1 MDGFLKDIRYGVR
14 SLMKRPALAFI
25 AIITLAIGIGANS
38 AIFSVVNALLI
49 KPLPFPELE
58 RIVAIWE
65 TQPSRGVVR
74 NEASMANYLDWRA
87 QNQTFEQM
95 GLYRWWSASL
105 TGQDTP
111 ERIQGFLVT
120 GNFLDVLGVK
130 PALGRGFA
138 ADEDQPG
145 KDSVALL
152 THGLWQRRLGGDPG
166 IVNKTITL
174 NGVTRTVIGVMP
186 QGFNYPAG
194 VEVLAPLAITPELAR
209 SRQMHAYYV
218 VGRLKPDV
226 SVARAQTDLA
236 AIASRLEK
244 EYAESNTGWGIVV
257 YPIVEDAV
265 RLYKAAVLVLM
276 AAVGF
281 VLLIVCANV
290 ANLMLA
296 RAAGR
301 QKEMALRAALG
312 ASRWRLVRQL
322 LTESVMLALVGGAL
336 GVLIAYWGV
345 DLLRTLNPGKAAQF
359 APGWDRLGVNPAVLG
374 FNLGL
379 SLLTGLL
386 FGLAPAWQI
395 SKTDLNGALKEGGRQ
410 TSSGSHRL
418 RGLLVISEVA
428 LSLMLL
434 VSAGLLL
441 RTFLVLL
448 KTEAGFNSKNV
459 MTMRLTLPVAKYKEE
474 AQRAA
479 FYQELVR
486 RVQALPE
493 VESAAAVNY
502 LPLGGS
508 NTSDS
513 FLVEGIPDPPPGQE
527 FLGRYRNCTPDY
539 FRTMGIPVLKGRAF
553 TDQDKPGSP
562 PVIIVNETMA
572 QKYWPGADPIGKRVR
587 FNAPLSEAPWMQV
600 VGVVQDVKHDLQ
612 TPVTTDYYLPHAQD
626 VWSSMVF
633 VARTK
638 GDPQAVASNM
648 RQQVWALDKD
658 QPVYDV
664 RTMEEVRAFSVSLYS
679 FSAGSLG
686 IFAVIALLLAAIGI
700 YGVMSYAV
708 TQRTQEIGIRMA
720 LGARAADVLKLIVRN
735 GMSLALLGV
744 VAGLAGAFA
753 LTRLLQSLL
762 FGVSPTDVATFAI
775 VTFGLL
781 LVALLACYIPARRAT
796 KVDPLVALR
805 YE

>member
-1 MDGFLKDIRYGVR
+1 MDSLLKDLRFSVR
-14 SLMKRPALAFI
+14 SLLKRPTLTII

-74 NEASMANYLDWRA
+74 NEASMANFLDWRA
-87 QNQTFEQM
+87 QNQTFEHM
-95 GLYRWWSASL
+95 GLYRWWSANL
-105 TGQDTP
+105 TGLETP

-138 ADEDQPG
+138 ADEDQAG
-145 KDSVALL
+145 KDAVAIL
-152 THGLWQRRLGGDPG
+152 THGLWQRRFGGDPG

-186 QGFNYPAG
+186 QGFNYPRSA
-194 VEVLAPLAITPELAR
+194 EVLAPLVITPDLAGNR
-209 SRQMHAYYV
+209 TNHTYYI
-218 VGRLKPDV
+218 VGRLKPGV
-226 SVARAQTDLA
+226 SLPRGQADLQT
-236 AIASRLEK
+236 IATRLEK
-244 EYAESNTGWGIVV
+244 EYAESNTGWGIAV
-257 YPIVEDAV
+257 YSIVEDTV
-265 RLYKAAVLVLM
+265 WPYKASVLVLM

-312 ASRWRLVRQL
+312 AGRWRLVRQL

-336 GVLIAYWGV
+336 GVLVAYWGV
-345 DLLRTLNPGKAAQF
+345 DLLHTLNPGDAAQL
-359 APGWDRLGVNPAVLG
+359 APGWDRLGVNLPVLG
-374 FNLGL
+374 FNMGL
-379 SLLTGLL
+379 SLFSGLL

-395 SKTDLNGALKEGGRQ
+395 SKTDLNETLKEGGRQ
-410 TSSGSHRL
+410 SSSGSHRL

-434 VSAGLLL
+434 VSAGLLM
-441 RTFLVLL
+441 RTFLALL
-448 KTEAGFNSKNV
+448 KTHPGFNPDHV

-474 AQRAA
+474 VQRAA

-486 RVQALPE
+486 RVQSLPG
-493 VESAAAVNY
+493 VEAAAAVSH

-508 NTSDS
+508 NSSNS
-513 FLVEGIPDPPPGQE
+513 FLIEGIPDPPAGQE
-527 FLGRYRNCTPDY
+527 FIGRYRSCTPDY
-539 FRTMGIPVLKGRAF
+539 FRTMGITVLKGREF
-553 TDQDKPGSP
+553 TDQDKPGAP
-562 PVIIVNETMA
+562 PAIVINESMA
-572 QKYWPGADPIGKRVR
+572 QKYWPDADPLGKRVR
-587 FNAPLSEAPWMQV
+587 FDGPPAEFPWMQV
-600 VGVVQDVKHDLQ
+600 VGVVQNVKHELQ

-626 VWSSMVF
+626 VWSSMVL
-633 VARTK
+633 VARTRVE
-638 GDPQAVASNM
+638 PQLLAAEM

-658 QPVYDV
+658 QPVFEV
-664 RTMEEVRAFSVSLYS
+664 KTMEEVRSLSVSMYS
-679 FSAGSLG
+679 FSSVSLG

-708 TQRTQEIGIRMA
+708 MQRTQEIGIRMA
-720 LGARAADVLKLIVRN
+720 LGARAVDVMKLVVRN
-735 GMSLALLGV
+735 GMTLALIGV

-762 FGVSPTDVATFAI
+762 FGVTSTDALTFGV
-775 VTFGLL
+775 VTLGLL

>member
-1 MDGFLKDIRYGVR
+1 MDSFLNDIRYSSR
-14 SLMKRPALAFI
+14 SLMRRPTLTII

-49 KPLPFPELE
+49 KPLPFPELD

-65 TQPSRGVVR
+65 KQPSRGVER

-87 QNQTFEQM
+87 QNQTFEKM
-95 GLYRWWSASL
+95 GLYRWWSTNL
-105 TGQDTP
+105 TGVEAP

-120 GNFLDVLGVK
+120 ENFLDVLGAK
-130 PALGRGFA
+130 PFIGRGFA
-138 ADEDQPG
+138 ADENQPG
-145 KDSVALL
+145 KDAVAIL
-152 THGLWQRRLGGDPG
+152 TYGLWQRRFGGDAG

-174 NGVTRTVIGVMP
+174 NGVTRSVIGVMP
-186 QGFNYPAG
+186 QGFNYPSGA
-194 VEVLAPLAITPELAR
+194 EVLAPLAITPEMAR
-209 SRQMHAYYV
+209 SRQLHTYYI

-226 SVARAQTDLA
+226 SLARAHADLDTIA
-236 AIASRLEK
+236 ARLEK
-244 EYAESNTGWGIVV
+244 EYAETNTGWGVVV

-265 RLYKAAVLVLM
+265 RLYKTAVLVLM

-312 ASRWRLVRQL
+312 AGRWRLVRQL

-336 GVLIAYWGV
+336 GVLIAYWSV
-345 DLLRTLNPGKAAQF
+345 DLLRTLNPGDAAKF
-359 APGWDRLGVNPAVLG
+359 APGWDRLGVNLPVLG
-374 FNLGL
+374 FNMGL
-379 SLLTGLL
+379 SLLSGLL

-395 SKTDLNGALKEGGRQ
+395 SKTDLNGTLKEGGRQ

-434 VSAGLLL
+434 VSAGLLM
-441 RTFLVLL
+441 RSFLSLL
-448 KTEAGFNSKNV
+448 ATKPGFDPDNV
-459 MTMRLTLPVAKYKEE
+459 MTMRLTLPVTKYKEE

-479 FYQELVR
+479 IYQELVR
-486 RVQALPE
+486 RVQALPD

-508 NTSDS
+508 NSSNS

-527 FLGRYRNCTPDY
+527 FVGRYRICTPDY
-539 FRTMGIPVLKGRAF
+539 FRTMSIPVLKGRAF
-553 TDQDKPGSP
+553 TDQDRSGAP
-562 PVIIVNETMA
+562 PVIIINDAMA
-572 QKYWPGADPIGKRVR
+572 QKYWPGVDALGKRVR
-587 FNAPLSEAPWMQV
+587 FDGPLTEYPWMQV
-600 VGVVQDVKHDLQ
+600 VGVVQDVKHELQ
-612 TPVTTDYYLPHAQD
+612 TPITADFYLPHAQD
-626 VWSSMVF
+626 VWSSMVL

-638 GDPQAVASNM
+638 VEPLSLAAEM
-648 RQQVWALDKD
+648 RQQVWSLDKD
-658 QPVYDV
+658 QPVFEV
-664 RTMEEVRAFSVSLYS
+664 RTMEQVRSLSVSIYSFSSVSLATS
-679 FSAGSLG
+679 
-686 IFAVIALLLAAIGI
+686 AVIALLLAAIGI

-708 TQRTQEIGIRMA
+708 MLRTQEIGIRMA
-720 LGARAADVLKLIVRN
+720 LGARAADVLKLVVRN
-735 GMSLALLGV
+735 GMSLALIGV

-753 LTRLLQSLL
+753 LTRLMQSLL
-762 FGVSPTDVATFAI
+762 FGVTPTDAVTFAV

-781 LVALLACYIPARRAT
+781 LIALLACYIPARRAT
-796 KVDPLVALR
+796 KIDPLVALR

>member
-1 MDGFLKDIRYGVR
+1 MDSFLKDIRYGVR
-14 SLMKRPALAFI
+14 SLMRRPALTII

-74 NEASMANYLDWRA
+74 NEASMANFLDWRA

-95 GLYRWWSASL
+95 GLYRWWSTNL
-105 TGQDTP
+105 TGLETP

-145 KDSVALL
+145 KDEVAIL
-152 THGLWQRRLGGDPG
+152 THGLWQRRFGGDPG

-194 VEVLAPLAITPELAR
+194 AEVLAPLEITPELAR
-209 SRQMHAYYV
+209 SRQSHSYYV
-218 VGRLKPDV
+218 VGRLKPDI
-226 SVARAQTDLA
+226 SLDRAQADLA
-236 AIASRLEK
+236 MIASRLEK

-265 RLYKAAVLVLM
+265 RLYKTAVLALM

-312 ASRWRLVRQL
+312 AGRWRLVRQL

-336 GVLIAYWGV
+336 GVLIAFWGV

-359 APGWDRLGVNPAVLG
+359 APGWDRIAVNPAVLG

-379 SLLTGLL
+379 SLFSGLL
-386 FGLAPAWQI
+386 FGLIPAWQI
-395 SKTDLNGALKEGGRQ
+395 SKTRLNETLKEGGRQ

-434 VSAGLLL
+434 VSAGLLM
-441 RTFLVLL
+441 RTFLVLV
-448 KTEAGFNSKNV
+448 KTEPGFNPDNV
-459 MTMRLTLPVAKYKEE
+459 MTMRLTLPAAKYKEE
-474 AQRAA
+474 SQRAA
-479 FYQELVR
+479 FFQELVR
-486 RVQALPE
+486 RVQSLAG

-508 NTSDS
+508 NSSDS
-513 FLVEGIPDPPPGQE
+513 FLVEGIPEPPPGQE
-527 FLGRYRNCTPDY
+527 FMGRYRNCTPDY
-539 FRTMGIPVLKGRAF
+539 FRTMAIPVLKGRAF
-553 TDQDKPGSP
+553 TDQDKPASP

-572 QKYWPGADPIGKRVR
+572 QRYWPGSGPIGKRVR
-587 FNAPLSEAPWMQV
+587 FNAPLSDAPWMQV

-626 VWSSMVF
+626 VWSSMVL

-638 GDPQAVASNM
+638 GDPLSVAAEM
-648 RQQVWALDKD
+648 RQQVWSIDKD
-658 QPVYDV
+658 QPVFDV
-664 RTMEEVRAFSVSLYS
+664 QTMEQVRAFSVSLYS

-686 IFAVIALLLAAIGI
+686 IFAAIALLLAAIGI

-708 TQRTQEIGIRMA
+708 MQRTQEIGIRMA
-720 LGARAADVLKLIVRN
+720 LGARAVDVLKLVVRN
-735 GMSLALLGV
+735 GMSLALIGV
-744 VAGLAGAFA
+744 VAGLVGAFA
-753 LTRLLQSLL
+753 MTRLLQSLL
-762 FGVSPTDVATFAI
+762 FGVTPTDALTFGV

-781 LVALLACYIPARRAT
+781 LVALLACYLPARRAT
-796 KVDPLVALR
+796 RVDPLVALR

>member
-14 SLMKRPALAFI
+14 SLMKRPAHAFI

-296 RAAGR
+296 RATGR

-626 VWSSMVF
+626 VWSSMVL

-638 GDPQAVASNM
+638 GDPQSVASNM

-796 KVDPLVALR
+796 KVNPLVALR